1 MPNKILIVDDDAYSL
16 DLLEQELTDQGYAIE
31 RANDGE
37 EALRKVD
44 AFPHLALNAEA
55 GRVRHG
61 NWHEKRGAGSYF

>member
-1 MPNKILIVDDDAYSL
+1 MPNKILVVDDDAYSL

-44 AFPHLALNAEA
+44 AFRPDVILLDYMMPIMD
-55 GRVRHG
+55 GI
-61 NWHEKRGAGSYF
+61 